1 MIDKIIELLPSKDLK
16 AKIKQTN
23 HQFKENELL
32 QIIYNYAPD
41 FYTRIELLEQFA
53 EIASSDVS
61 ALAKAYIEY
70 EQDTFKHFRELSE
83 GFIYEL
89 CVKETPGSYEEKYL
103 CASYE
108 SALVC
113 IDRYYEEYAD
123 VDAKETNETRYE
135 IVKRKVFA
143 ENDSF
148 EEDAYWS
155 CELGPSKKILKIY
168 DYKSSSDCDLDNV
181 CSECNQ
187 VCIHRCDD
195 VLFPC
200 FVCNYAIIKYY
211 DHKGKECFGVN
222 ICLHECDGFASVFY
236 VIPLDSSE
244 IKEHRFED
252 NFYAHKHIEL
262 PLATLVTPDE
272 LEETM
277 RSNYFDFIDYLET
290 NQ

>member
-23 HQFKENELL
+23 HQFNENELL

-41 FYTRIELLEQFA
+41 FNTRIELLEEFSK
-53 EIASSDVS
+53 IVSSDVS
-61 ALAKAYIEY
+61 ALAKVYIEY
-70 EQDTFKHFRELSE
+70 EQEAFEHFRERSE
-83 GFIYEL
+83 GFVYEL
-89 CVKETPGSYEEKYL
+89 CVKETPDSYEEKYL
-103 CASYE
+103 CSSYE
-108 SALVC
+108 AALVC
-113 IDRYYEEYAD
+113 IDKYYEEYAD
-123 VDAKETNETRYE
+123 VDAKETDETRYE
-135 IVKRKVFA
+135 IVKRKVFSN
-143 ENDSF
+143 NDSF

-155 CELGPSKKILKIY
+155 CELGPNKTVLKIY
-168 DYKSSSDCDLDNV
+168 DYKSSSDCDLYNV

-187 VCIHRCDD
+187 ICIHRCDD
-195 VLFPC
+195 VLYPC
-200 FVCNYAIIKYY
+200 FACNYAIIKYY

-222 ICLHECDGFASVFY
+222 ICLHECDGFASEFY

-252 NFYAHKHIEL
+252 NFYAHEHIEL

-277 RSNYFDFIDYLET
+277 RNNYFDFIDYLET